1 MKKHFLRALA
11 LVFCLILTVSPVIA
25 AGGSAALTPA
35 QGNVGES
42 VTMYLSLSGFE
53 DADGLAVTV
62 SGLMPEAGEWV
73 LDGSELDD
81 FQGTSGVWGA
91 STAVSPNGRVLEL
104 TFTVP
109 SESTTV
115 TCRVIA
121 KNAGQTVGEATA
133 TGKISPLFPAESVT
147 LSASTL
153 ALTLDGTA
161 SGTLTAP
168 VAPADTTDTVTWS
181 SSDPAVAAVSGGTVT
196 AMKVGTATVT
206 ATAGGKSAS
215 CTVTVTCNHSSL
227 KETVAKPASCT
238 AAGNNQYF
246 TCNHCATVLAA
257 DKTTV
262 TTADQQQIPKK
273 DHNYSWKVDQ
283 PATETDTGL
292 KHEECSE
299 CGAKR
304 NENTVIDKL
313 VHTHTGITHHK
324 AVAAT
329 CTTKG
334 SVEYW
339 TCSGI
344 LCIGKCYGDADCQL
358 VLDSILTETD
368 STNHFGG
375 TVLKKAQK
383 ETCGQDGYTGDTHCL
398 GCDAK
403 LSSGMKV
410 AATGKH
416 TYSND
421 QDATCNVC
429 GHKRQVET
437 KIETTPM
444 YRLYNPNSGEHFYTG
459 STEERDILIN
469 AGWQYEGVAW
479 NAPVYEGYPVY
490 RVYNP
495 NSGDHHYTMSK
506 EEVDMLVGLGWQ
518 YENVAWNSATPDNLP
533 LYRLYNPNADCG
545 SHHYTGSTEERDFLV
560 SVGWIFEGI
569 GWFGMLY

>member
-91 STAVSPNGRVLEL
+91 SAAVSPNGRILEL

-109 SESTTV
+109 SEPVTV

-133 TGKISPLFPAESVT
+133 TGKITPLVPAESVT

-161 SGTLTAP
+161 SGTLTAT

-196 AMKVGTATVT
+196 AKKVGTATVT

-262 TTADQQQIPKK
+262 TTAAQQQIPKK
-273 DHNYSWKVDQ
+273 D
-283 PATETDTGL
+283 
-292 KHEECSE
+292 
-299 CGAKR
+299 
-304 NENTVIDKL
+304 
-313 VHTHTGITHHK
+313 
-324 AVAAT
+324 
-329 CTTKG
+329 
-334 SVEYW
+334 
-339 TCSGI
+339 
-344 LCIGKCYGDADCQL
+344 
-358 VLDSILTETD
+358 
-368 STNHFGG
+368 
-375 TVLKKAQK
+375 
-383 ETCGQDGYTGDTHCL
+383 
-398 GCDAK
+398 
-403 LSSGMKV
+403 
-410 AATGKH
+410 H

-459 STEERDILIN
+459 STEERDMLIN

-479 NAPVYEGYPVY
+479 NAPIYEGNPVY

-560 SVGWIFEGI
+560 SLGWIFEGI
-569 GWFGMLY
+569 GWFGMLH